1 MTEIINVE
9 TCFVKTKVENHSEIK
24 QSLLEQIESIGTHNI
39 VENNQKISNTDW
51 HLNSNYKR
59 NYIEIIHPLLQNHL
73 DIVKEKLMLIDNL
86 KIINFWFQQYN
97 FLDYHNWHT
106 HNLCFFSSVYYVE
119 LPEKSSK
126 TSFKFLNKEF
136 ESDVK
141 EGDILTFPSIY
152 LHCSKTNQSQ
162 KTKTVISFNSNCYE

>member
-59 NYIEIIHPLLQNHL
+59 NYIEI
-73 DIVKEKLMLIDNL
+73 
-86 KIINFWFQQYN
+86 F
-97 FLDYHNWHT
+97 
-106 HNLCFFSSVYYVE
+106 
-119 LPEKSSK
+119 
-126 TSFKFLNKEF
+126 
-136 ESDVK
+136 
-141 EGDILTFPSIY
+141 
-152 LHCSKTNQSQ
+152 
-162 KTKTVISFNSNCYE
+162 